1 MSHNDTAVEGKQPP
15 IQGFNSSCEAKLF
28 TVDSQVGTQAGRSLY
43 HTGLS
48 CLIPTFHFFFIRV
61 LGFGGC
67 VMCPTSK
74 VMGTTLGVLIL
85 YSWTIPQM
93 SYTVPIMAFAFVCHP
108 EVLPIYTELC
118 R

>member
-1 MSHNDTAVEGKQPP
+1 MSHNDTAVEGEQPS
-15 IQGFNSSCEAKLF
+15 IQRFNSSCEAKLF
-28 TVDSQVGTQAGRSLY
+28 TVDSQVGMQAGRSLY
-43 HTGLS
+43 HTGPS
-48 CLIPTFHFFFIRV
+48 CPIPTFHFFIRV

-67 VMCPTSK
+67 VMCPTLK
-74 VMGTTLGVLIL
+74 VMGSTLGVLIL
-85 YSWTIPQM
+85 CSYTIPQM